1 VAERHPGFNGQTS
14 EGSATVLG
22 ENLGPGMKWAAGVV
36 WKENARAIFS
46 GRVQSI
52 FRVLVFVA
60 AAARRSAAVGRTCTG
75 DTSGARQW
83 GS

>member
-1 VAERHPGFNGQTS
+1 VAELHPGFNGQTS
-14 EGSATVLG
+14 EGIATVLG

-46 GRVQSI
+46 RMVQSI
-52 FRVLVFVA
+52 LRVLVFVA
-60 AAARRSAAVGRTCTG
+60 AATRRSAAGGRSCTG
-75 DTSGARQW
+75 DTRGARHW